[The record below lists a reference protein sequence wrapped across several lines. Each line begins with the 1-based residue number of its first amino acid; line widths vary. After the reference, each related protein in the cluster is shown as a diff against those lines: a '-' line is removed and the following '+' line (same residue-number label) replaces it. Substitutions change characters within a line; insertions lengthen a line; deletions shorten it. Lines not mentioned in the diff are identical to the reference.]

1 MTGPSSGTV
10 RRQAA
15 AALHE
20 SRNNVENLLIVD
32 DNEDVLTQL
41 KWGLA
46 GDEYTLH
53 LATRVDQ
60 ALETFRKVSPGV
72 VTLDLGLP
80 PHEDT
85 SEEGFRALTE
95 MLRMDPRAKI
105 IVVTGNDER
114 ENALEAIKLGAFDFF
129 RKPIDLEELRVIIR
143 RAFQL
148 RSIERES
155 AARVEEAA
163 SEIEDHC
170 GIVGACPAM
179 RGVLNLI
186 DKVAASD
193 VPILVSGESG
203 TGKELVARAIHAK
216 SLRRKGPMVCINCGA
231 IPENLIEAE
240 LFGHEKGAFTGA
252 VSTVQGK
259 VEYAG
264 GGTLF
269 LDEIG
274 ELPVNLQVKLLR
286 FLQEMV
292 IQRVGGRKDIP
303 VNVRIVAATNIDIAA
318 AIAAGAFRED
328 LYYRIGV
335 VNIHLPPLRERGE
348 DIRLLAE
355 YFLRRIASDQGRN
368 VTGLAPDAMAA
379 MQTYPWPGNI
389 RELENTL
396 RRAVLLT
403 DSNQVTMEALG
414 WGENGGGGGQNGF
427 DLGDKTLKEAR
438 AMVEKKMV
446 LAALARFEGNIVK
459 ASESLGISRP
469 TMYDLLRKH
478 NIGDR

>member
-1 MTGPSSGTV
+1 
-10 RRQAA
+10 
-15 AALHE
+15 
-20 SRNNVENLLIVD
+20 VENLLIVD

-46 GDEYTLH
+46 GDDYRLH

-60 ALETFRKVSPGV
+60 ALEIFRKVSPGV

-80 PHEDT
+80 PHVDS
-85 SEEGFRALTE
+85 SEEGFRGLSE
-95 MLRMDPRAKI
+95 MLKINPSAKV

-114 ENALEAIKLGAFDFF
+114 ENALQAIKLGAFDFF
-129 RKPIDLEELRVIIR
+129 RKPIDLDELRVIIR
-143 RAFQL
+143 RAFHL
-148 RSIERES
+148 HAIERENTVQQG
-155 AARVEEAA
+155 AVEE
-163 SEIEDHC
+163 EVRDHC

-186 DKVAASD
+186 GKVAASD

-203 TGKELVARAIHAK
+203 TGKELVARAIHSR
-216 SLRRKGPMVCINCGA
+216 SLRKKGPMVCINCGA
-231 IPENLIEAE
+231 IPENLIESE

-259 VEYAG
+259 VEYAS

-292 IQRVGGRKDIP
+292 IQRVGGRKDIA

-318 AIAAGAFRED
+318 AIAAGTFRED

-335 VNIHLPPLRERGE
+335 VNIHLPPLREREG
-348 DIRLLAE
+348 DVRLLSE
-355 YFLRRIASDQGRN
+355 YFLNRIAADLGKN
-368 VTGLAPDAMAA
+368 VTGFAPDAMASLE
-379 MQTYPWPGNI
+379 TYAWPGNI
-389 RELENTL
+389 RELENRL

-403 DSNQVTMEALG
+403 DSTLVTSEALG
-414 WGENGGGGGQNGF
+414 FAGDSGAGGQDGF
-427 DLGDKTLKEAR
+427 SLGDKTLKEAR
-438 AMVEKKMV
+438 AMVEKKMIA
-446 LAALARFEGNIVK
+446 AALAKHEGNIVK
-459 ASESLGISRP
+459 ASEALGISRP
-469 TMYDLLRKH
+469 TMYDLLKKH
-478 NIGDR
+478 GIEN

>member
-1 MTGPSSGTV
+1 M
-10 RRQAA
+10 
-15 AALHE
+15 
-20 SRNNVENLLIVD
+20 ENLLIVD

-46 GDEYTLH
+46 GDGYTLH

-60 ALETFRKVSPGV
+60 ALDVFRKAAPGV

-80 PHEDT
+80 PHADT

-95 MLRMDPRAKI
+95 MLKINPAAKI

-114 ENALEAIKLGAFDFF
+114 ENALQAIKLGAFDFF
-129 RKPIDLEELRVIIR
+129 RKPIDLDELRVIIR
-143 RAFQL
+143 RASHL
-148 RSIERES
+148 HDIERENTVQKG
-155 AARVEEAA
+155 ALAEEAR
-163 SEIEDHC
+163 DNC

-186 DKVAASD
+186 DRVAASD

-231 IPENLIEAE
+231 IPENLIESE

-259 VEYAG
+259 VEYAS

-292 IQRVGGRKDIP
+292 IQRVGGRKDIA

-318 AIAAGAFRED
+318 AIAAGTFRED

-335 VNIHLPPLRERGE
+335 VNIHLPPLRERGS
-348 DIRLLAE
+348 DVRLLAD
-355 YFLRRIASDQGRN
+355 YFLGRIAQEQGRN
-368 VTGLAPDAMAA
+368 VTGLAPDALAA
-379 MQTYPWPGNI
+379 LEAYAWPGNI
-389 RELENTL
+389 RELENRL

-403 DSNQVTMEALG
+403 DSNLVTADVLG
-414 WGENGGGGGQNGF
+414 FDENGGGQDFGF
-427 DLGDKTLKEAR
+427 TPGEQTLKEAR
-438 AMVEKKMV
+438 AMVEKKMII
-446 LAALARFEGNIVK
+446 AALAKHDGNIVR
-459 ASESLGISRP
+459 ASEALGISRP
-469 TMYDLLRKH
+469 TMYDLIRKH
-478 NIGDR
+478 GIEN

>member
-1 MTGPSSGTV
+1 
-10 RRQAA
+10 
-15 AALHE
+15 
-20 SRNNVENLLIVD
+20 VENLLIVD

-46 GDEYTLH
+46 GDDYRLH

-60 ALETFRKVSPGV
+60 ALEIFRKVSPGV

-80 PHEDT
+80 PHVDS
-85 SEEGFRALTE
+85 SEEGFRGLSE
-95 MLRMDPRAKI
+95 MLKINPSAKV

-114 ENALEAIKLGAFDFF
+114 ENALQAIKLGAFDFF
-129 RKPIDLEELRVIIR
+129 RKPIDLDELRVIIR
-143 RAFQL
+143 RAFHL
-148 RSIERES
+148 HAIERENTVQQG
-155 AARVEEAA
+155 AVEE
-163 SEIEDHC
+163 EVRDHC

-186 DKVAASD
+186 GKVAASD

-203 TGKELVARAIHAK
+203 TGKELVARAIHSR
-216 SLRRKGPMVCINCGA
+216 SLRKTGPMVCINCGA
-231 IPENLIEAE
+231 IPENLIESE

-259 VEYAG
+259 VEYAS

-292 IQRVGGRKDIP
+292 IQRVGGRKDIA

-318 AIAAGAFRED
+318 AIAAGTFRED

-335 VNIHLPPLRERGE
+335 VNIHLPPLREREG
-348 DIRLLAE
+348 DVRLLSE
-355 YFLRRIASDQGRN
+355 YFLNRIAADLGKN
-368 VTGLAPDAMAA
+368 VTGFAPDAMASLE
-379 MQTYPWPGNI
+379 TYAWPGNI
-389 RELENTL
+389 RELENRL

-403 DSNQVTMEALG
+403 DSTLVTSEALG
-414 WGENGGGGGQNGF
+414 FAGDSGAGGQDGF
-427 DLGDKTLKEAR
+427 SLGDKTLKEAR
-438 AMVEKKMV
+438 AMVEKKMIA
-446 LAALARFEGNIVK
+446 AALAKHEGNIVK
-459 ASESLGISRP
+459 ASEALGISRP
-469 TMYDLLRKH
+469 TMYDLLKKH
-478 NIGDR
+478 GIEN

>member
-1 MTGPSSGTV
+1 M
-10 RRQAA
+10 
-15 AALHE
+15 
-20 SRNNVENLLIVD
+20 ENLLIVD

-46 GDEYTLH
+46 GDDYRLH

-60 ALETFRKVSPGV
+60 ALEIFRKVSPGV

-80 PHEDT
+80 PHVDS
-85 SEEGFRALTE
+85 SEEGFRGLSE
-95 MLRMDPRAKI
+95 MLKINPSAKV

-114 ENALEAIKLGAFDFF
+114 ENALQAIKLGAFDFF
-129 RKPIDLEELRVIIR
+129 RKPIDLDELRVIIR
-143 RAFQL
+143 RAFHL
-148 RSIERES
+148 HAIERENTVQQG
-155 AARVEEAA
+155 AVEE
-163 SEIEDHC
+163 EVRDHC
-170 GIVGACPAM
+170 GIVGACPAI

-186 DKVAASD
+186 GKVAASD

-203 TGKELVARAIHAK
+203 TGKELVARAIHSR
-216 SLRRKGPMVCINCGA
+216 SLRKKGPMVCINCGA
-231 IPENLIEAE
+231 IPENLIESE

-259 VEYAG
+259 VEYAS

-292 IQRVGGRKDIP
+292 IQRVGGRKDIA

-318 AIAAGAFRED
+318 AIAAGTFRED

-335 VNIHLPPLRERGE
+335 VNIHLPPLREREG
-348 DIRLLAE
+348 DVRLLSE
-355 YFLRRIASDQGRN
+355 YFLNRIAADLGKN
-368 VTGLAPDAMAA
+368 VTGFAPDAMASLE
-379 MQTYPWPGNI
+379 TYAWPGNI
-389 RELENTL
+389 RELENRL

-403 DSNQVTMEALG
+403 DSTLVTSEALG
-414 WGENGGGGGQNGF
+414 FGGDGGAGGQDGF
-427 DLGDKTLKEAR
+427 SLGDKTLKEAR
-438 AMVEKKMV
+438 AMVEKKMIA
-446 LAALARFEGNIVK
+446 AALAKHEGNIVK
-459 ASESLGISRP
+459 ASEALGISRP
-469 TMYDLLRKH
+469 TMYDLLKKH
-478 NIGDR
+478 GIEN

>member
-1 MTGPSSGTV
+1 
-10 RRQAA
+10 
-15 AALHE
+15 
-20 SRNNVENLLIVD
+20 VEHLLIVD

-46 GDEYTLH
+46 SDAYTLH
-53 LATRVDQ
+53 MATRIDQ
-60 ALETFRKVSPGV
+60 ALEIFRKVSPGV

-80 PHEDT
+80 PHTDS
-85 SEEGFRALTE
+85 SEEGFRGLGE
-95 MLRMDPRAKI
+95 MLKINPAAKI

-114 ENALEAIKLGAFDFF
+114 ENAFQAVKLGAFDFF

-143 RAFQL
+143 RAVQL
-148 RSIERES
+148 HAIEREN
-155 AARVEEAA
+155 AAQKDA
-163 SEIEDHC
+163 SSTEIRDNC

-179 RGVLNLI
+179 RSVLNLI

-216 SLRRKGPMVCINCGA
+216 SLRKKGPMVSINCGA
-231 IPENLIEAE
+231 IPENLIESE

-259 VEYAG
+259 VEYAS

-292 IQRVGGRKDIP
+292 IQRVGGRKDIS
-303 VNVRIVAATNIDIAA
+303 VNVRIVAATNIDIAD
-318 AIAAGAFRED
+318 AISRGAFRED

-335 VNIHLPPLRERGE
+335 VNIHLPPLREREG
-348 DIRLLAE
+348 DVRLLAD
-355 YFLRRIASDQGRN
+355 YFLGRIGSELGKN
-368 VTGLAPDAMAA
+368 VTGFTPEALASLE
-379 MQTYPWPGNI
+379 TYAWPGNI
-389 RELENTL
+389 RELENKL
-396 RRAVLLT
+396 RRAVLLA
-403 DSNQVTMEALG
+403 DSTLIGPAELG
-414 WGENGGGGGQNGF
+414 LGGDEPQNGF
-427 DLGDKTLKEAR
+427 SLADKTLREAR
-438 AMVEKKMV
+438 AMVEKKMI
-446 LAALARFEGNIVK
+446 LAALAKHEGNIVK
-459 ASESLGISRP
+459 ASEALGISRP
-469 TMYDLLRKH
+469 TMYDLLKKH
-478 NIGDR
+478 EIAN

>member
-1 MTGPSSGTV
+1 ME
-10 RRQAA
+10 
-15 AALHE
+15 H
-20 SRNNVENLLIVD
+20 LLIID

-46 GDEYTLH
+46 EDEYTLH

-60 ALETFRKVSPGV
+60 ALEIFRKVFPGV

-80 PHEDT
+80 PHADT
-85 SEEGFRALTE
+85 SEEGFRGLTE
-95 MLRMDPRAKI
+95 MLAIDPRTKI

-114 ENALEAIKLGAFDFF
+114 ENALQAIKSGAFDFF

-143 RAFQL
+143 RAFHL
-148 RSIERES
+148 HSIEQET
-155 AARVEEAA
+155 AARSEEADQD
-163 SEIEDHC
+163 IEAHC

-216 SLRRKGPMVCINCGA
+216 SLRRNGPMVCINCGA

-252 VSTVQGK
+252 VATVQGK
-259 VEYAG
+259 VEYAS

-292 IQRVGGRKDIP
+292 IQRVGGRKDIS
-303 VNVRIVAATNIDIAA
+303 VNVRIVAATNIDIGA
-318 AIAAGAFRED
+318 AIAAGTFRED

-335 VNIHLPPLRERGE
+335 VNIHLPPLREREG
-348 DIRLLAE
+348 DVRLLSD
-355 YFLRRIASDQGRN
+355 YFLRRIAAEQGKN
-368 VTGLAPDAMAA
+368 VTGLAPDALAS
-379 MQTYPWPGNI
+379 MQTYAWPGNI
-389 RELENTL
+389 RELENRL
-396 RRAVLLT
+396 RRAVLLA
-403 DSNQVTMEALG
+403 DSSLVTTEALG
-414 WGENGGGGGQNGF
+414 FEENGGGQDGF
-427 DLGDKTLKEAR
+427 SIGDTTLREAK

-446 LAALARFEGNIVK
+446 LAAMAKHDGNIVK
-459 ASESLGISRP
+459 ASEALGISRP

-478 NIGDR
+478 NLVDR

>member
-1 MTGPSSGTV
+1 
-10 RRQAA
+10 
-15 AALHE
+15 
-20 SRNNVENLLIVD
+20 VENLLIVD

-46 GDEYTLH
+46 GDDYRLH

-60 ALETFRKVSPGV
+60 ALEIFRKVSPGV

-80 PHEDT
+80 PHVDS
-85 SEEGFRALTE
+85 SEEGFRGLSE
-95 MLRMDPRAKI
+95 MLKINPSAKV

-114 ENALEAIKLGAFDFF
+114 ENALQAIKLGAFDFF
-129 RKPIDLEELRVIIR
+129 RKPIDLDELRVIIR
-143 RAFQL
+143 RAFHL
-148 RSIERES
+148 HAIERENTVQQG
-155 AARVEEAA
+155 AVEE
-163 SEIEDHC
+163 EVRDHY

-186 DKVAASD
+186 GKVAASD

-203 TGKELVARAIHAK
+203 TGKELVARAIHSR
-216 SLRRKGPMVCINCGA
+216 SLRKKGPMVCINCGA
-231 IPENLIEAE
+231 IPENLIESE

-259 VEYAG
+259 VEYAS

-292 IQRVGGRKDIP
+292 IQRVGGRKDIA

-318 AIAAGAFRED
+318 AIAAGTFRED

-335 VNIHLPPLRERGE
+335 VNIHLPPLREREG
-348 DIRLLAE
+348 DVRLLSE
-355 YFLRRIASDQGRN
+355 YFLNRIAADLGKN
-368 VTGLAPDAMAA
+368 VTGFAPDAMASLE
-379 MQTYPWPGNI
+379 TYAWPGNI
-389 RELENTL
+389 RELENRL

-403 DSNQVTMEALG
+403 DSTLVTSEALG
-414 WGENGGGGGQNGF
+414 FAGDSGAGGQDGF
-427 DLGDKTLKEAR
+427 SLGDKTLKEAR
-438 AMVEKKMV
+438 AMVEKKMIA
-446 LAALARFEGNIVK
+446 AALAKHEGNIVK
-459 ASESLGISRP
+459 ASEALGISRP
-469 TMYDLLRKH
+469 TMYDLLKKH
-478 NIGDR
+478 GIEN